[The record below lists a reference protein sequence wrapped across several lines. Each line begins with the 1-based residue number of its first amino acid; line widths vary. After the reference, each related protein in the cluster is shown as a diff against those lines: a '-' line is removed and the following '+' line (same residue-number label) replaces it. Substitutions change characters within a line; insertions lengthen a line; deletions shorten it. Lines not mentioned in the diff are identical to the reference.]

1 MKKIVPEKRTAR
13 GKMKA
18 NLTSLLIV
26 MIVLVITACSEETNH
41 QAQDGET
48 VAPADVS
55 AAVLYKKQCLSCHA
69 ADLSGKVGPDLRKI
83 GAKMTEDQ
91 LVEMI
96 HDGTKG
102 MPAFKKIL
110 SEEEIAALAQWL
122 SINK

>member
-26 MIVLVITACSEETNH
+26 MIVLVITACSEETNY

-48 VAPADVS
+48 AEDVS
-55 AAVLYKKQCLSCHA
+55 AAALYKKQCLSCHA
-69 ADLSGKVGPDLRKI
+69 ADLSGKVGPDLRNI